1 MLEFRWFLGELFHFS
16 VRSFKFANLCTKT
29 RPLCEIV
36 GAADPVESSLNKM
49 RRDHGLKDGQ
59 MFKDWR
65 EVAALDKKLA
75 DIAMICVQV
84 KSGDVKMK
92 IGHLPL

>member
-1 MLEFRWFLGELFHFS
+1 
-16 VRSFKFANLCTKT
+16 
-29 RPLCEIV
+29 
-36 GAADPVESSLNKM
+36 M

-84 KSGDVKMK
+84 KSGHVKMK
-92 IGHLPL
+92 IVHLCGVRLIKALSKANY

>member
-1 MLEFRWFLGELFHFS
+1 
-16 VRSFKFANLCTKT
+16 
-29 RPLCEIV
+29 
-36 GAADPVESSLNKM
+36 M

-84 KSGDVKMK
+84 KSGHVKMK
-92 IGHLPL
+92 IVHLLITLN